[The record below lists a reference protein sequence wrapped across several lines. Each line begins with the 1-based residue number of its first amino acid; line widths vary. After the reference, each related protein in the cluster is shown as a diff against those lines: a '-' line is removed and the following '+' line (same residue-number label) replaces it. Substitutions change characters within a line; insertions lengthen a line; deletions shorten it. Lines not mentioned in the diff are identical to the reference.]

1 MLVTITNVSNQV
13 IPVLVDSTTLA
24 NSNAQSDIE
33 YFKSQQT
40 SIAPGAELNVE
51 RERVDLAQ
59 LEQLRRL
66 GTISFVSR

>member
-13 IPVLVDSTTLA
+13 IPILVDSTTLA
-24 NSNAQSDIE
+24 NQNAQSDIE
-33 YFKSQQT
+33 YYKSQST
-40 SIAPGAELNVE
+40 SLAPGAELNVE

-66 GTISFVSR
+66 GTISFVTR

>member
-13 IPVLVDSTTLA
+13 IPVLVNSTTLG

-33 YFKSQQT
+33 YFKSQST
-40 SIAPGAELNVE
+40 AIAPGAELNVE

-66 GTISFVSR
+66 GTISFVTR